1 MQPTDSNI
9 APNDRVA
16 VVATQPLTDNEDWVT
31 MEPGSLWLFHDGEV
45 VSHRATQRPK
55 VAVK

>member
-1 MQPTDSNI
+1 MFMWKYNALLTGPQ
-9 APNDRVA
+9 A
-16 VVATQPLTDNEDWVT
+16 VWQPLTDNEDWVT

-45 VSHRATQRPK
+45 VSHRATQRSK

>member
-1 MQPTDSNI
+1 MWKYNALVTGPQ
-9 APNDRVA
+9 A
-16 VVATQPLTDNEDWVT
+16 VSQPLTDNEDWVT

-45 VSHRATQRPK
+45 VSHRATQQSK